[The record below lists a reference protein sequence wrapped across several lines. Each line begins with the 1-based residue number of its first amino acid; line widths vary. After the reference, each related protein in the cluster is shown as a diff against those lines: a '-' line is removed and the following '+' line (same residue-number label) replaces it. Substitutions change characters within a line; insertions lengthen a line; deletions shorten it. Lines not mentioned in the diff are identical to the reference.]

1 MDQVLFLQA
10 GISNMY
16 MKKHKLS
23 PKEFLKLDKKIDI
36 LGFLQE
42 GYEPF
47 HLIGDKGILLEVE
60 EYIKLKKG
68 FVQRL

>member
-1 MDQVLFLQA
+1 MDQVLYMQT
-10 GISNMY
+10 GIVNMY

-36 LGFLQE
+36 LGFIQE

-47 HLIGDKGILLEVE
+47 HLIGDKGILKEIE
-60 EYIKLKKG
+60 EYVRLKG
-68 FVQRL
+68 LPT